1 MGEDSWR
8 WRRELRR
15 AWEEV
20 VVPWAVAVLMR
31 EKPRS
36 AGEKQSG
43 TEEEGFFGVG
53 GVLGCAGLG
62 WALIVRRADW
72 CPTQV

>member
-43 TEEEGFFGVG
+43 TEEEGFLAWVG
-53 GVLGCAGLG
+53 FWAALG
-62 WALIVRRADW
+62 WAGL
-72 CPTQV
+72 